1 MEVMCL
7 RNVGQLID
15 PPLPSLTF
23 FEVFTLRVAEF
34 FQGVLRCEDQP
45 PQVTGNTAKEVVDG
59 VTLLPEMLLEML
71 LDEGAGM
78 DICVVIPAIQRGAK

>member
-45 PQVTGNTAKEVVDG
+45 PHVTGNTAKGVVDG
-59 VTLLPEMLLEML
+59 VTLLPEMLI
-71 LDEGAGM
+71 DEGAGM